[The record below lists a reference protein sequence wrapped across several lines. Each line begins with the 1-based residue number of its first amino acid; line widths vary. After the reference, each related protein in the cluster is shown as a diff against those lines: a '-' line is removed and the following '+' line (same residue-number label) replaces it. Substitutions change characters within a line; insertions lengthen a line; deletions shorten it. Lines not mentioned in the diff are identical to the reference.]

1 MCTINEDHMIY
12 DSWDIRH
19 DGQFLL
25 HFGSF
30 DPPNNPKNQNFEEM
44 KKAPADTILHLRI
57 TYDDMIYGSWDI
69 EGDRRNF
76 LSFWTIFCPLTPL
89 ITQKIKILK
98 TWKKWKNIFKNFQKM
113 KKSLKISLFYT
124 SVPKIMIIC
133 YTWDMVRDRCYRY
146 FSFWAIFC
154 PFTAPPPALTAK
166 KSR

>member
-30 DPPNNPKNQNFEEM
+30 EPPNNPKNQNFEEM

-57 TYDDMIYGSWDI
+57 AYDDMIYGSWDI

-76 LSFWTIFCPLTPL
+76 LSFWTILCPLTPL

-98 TWKKWKNIFKNFQKM
+98 TCEKNEKTFSKIFKKWKKAWRYHYFTQVYQK
-113 KKSLKISLFYT
+113 SWSYATLEIWCVTDVIVTFHFGLFFALL
-124 SVPKIMIIC
+124 
-133 YTWDMVRDRCYRY
+133 R
-146 FSFWAIFC
+146 
-154 PFTAPPPALTAK
+154 PPPSPPPLL
-166 KSR
+166 